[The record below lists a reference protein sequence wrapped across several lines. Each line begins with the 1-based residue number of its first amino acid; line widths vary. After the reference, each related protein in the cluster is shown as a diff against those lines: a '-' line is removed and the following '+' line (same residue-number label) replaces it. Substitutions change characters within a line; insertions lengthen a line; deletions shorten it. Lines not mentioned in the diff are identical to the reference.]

1 MFYRS
6 SKYFKSKSID
16 TVFITSRHDSHF
28 NYIINAIQNKKN
40 IYVEKPIAIN
50 RIQLD
55 EIQKHLSS
63 GFNYIFHV
71 GIIDGLALYHQKLK
85 YLKNR
90 IRPLSIIYRINAGF
104 LSSNHWLQD
113 KDIGGGRI
121 IGEICHFIDYILFI
135 TNSKIIN
142 HKTMTIINN
151 DSTFNKR
158 DNLHINLLL
167 EDGSVATI
175 IYCIDGSNN
184 LPKEYIEISGDKKSI
199 IIDDFKKFKLYE
211 NGKKI
216 NSSHKTSSKGY
227 KNQINQF
234 LDAIKFKNKQLIETD
249 QIIHG
254 MDVTLAIDEQLNN
267 SV

>member
-1 MFYRS
+1 
-6 SKYFKSKSID
+6 
-16 TVFITSRHDSHF
+16 
-28 NYIINAIQNKKN
+28 
-40 IYVEKPIAIN
+40 
-50 RIQLD
+50 
-55 EIQKHLSS
+55 
-63 GFNYIFHV
+63 
-71 GIIDGLALYHQKLK
+71 
-85 YLKNR
+85 
-90 IRPLSIIYRINAGF
+90 
-104 LSSNHWLQD
+104 
-113 KDIGGGRI
+113 
-121 IGEICHFIDYILFI
+121 
-135 TNSKIIN
+135 
-142 HKTMTIINN
+142 MTIINN

-216 NSSHKTSSKGY
+216 NSAHKTSSKGY